1 MNAAALRGRLAVDQ
15 YVDNGYGSR
24 DDLETTAADLVAD
37 LQIWMAAG
45 GIDWD
50 EVLRRADN
58 YVADEDLCLA
68 CGNDSPVLDDQ
79 HHCPDCAA

>member
-1 MNAAALRGRLAVDQ
+1 MNSAALRGRLAVDQ

-24 DDLETTAADLVAD
+24 DDLETAAADLVAD

-50 EVLRRADN
+50 EVLRRADT
-58 YVADEDLCLA
+58 YVADPDLCLT
-68 CGNDSPVLDDQ
+68 CGNDTEALDDQ
-79 HHCPDCAA
+79 NRCPACAT